1 MPVRP
6 ALPFA
11 RPAAAAAAGVALA
24 VPAFGQVTVPTAIN
38 QAQSSVSIQIS
49 AAGLS
54 GSDTSPLNGSVDAVL
69 DSGTS
74 PTTIALSDYQINVTE
89 QIVVVLNA
97 GLLGRLTITLNNVVV
112 SYDSPG
118 TPSAAATLGAGGA
131 FSLTGLPTVA
141 SGTGQAVGTGILF
154 SAVGTVPIDLSEA
167 GVIEGDAAGTASVAS
182 DTLSLAFDLGGSQTQ
197 TLSGVEVT
205 VTINAS
211 VRSSGT
217 IPMPACP
224 PDLTTGAV
232 MGQPGFGVPNSVL
245 NNDDFFYYLGQFA
258 AGNVAVADLTTGA
271 VPGQPGYGIPNGVLT
286 NDDFFYYLAIFAA
299 GC

>member
-1 MPVRP
+1 MNARTMTAGSIGLLLAAP
-6 ALPFA
+6 ALA
-11 RPAAAAAAGVALA
+11 D
-24 VPAFGQVTVPTAIN
+24 VTVPTTIS

-54 GSDTSPLNGSVDAVL
+54 GSDTSPLSGGVEAVL
-69 DSGTS
+69 DNGTS
-74 PTTIALSDYQINVTE
+74 PTTIALSDYTINVTE
-89 QIVVVLNA
+89 QINIVLNA

-112 SYDSPG
+112 SYDTPG

-141 SGTGQAVGTGILF
+141 TGTGQAVGTGILF
-154 SAVGTVPIDLSEA
+154 SSIGTIPIDLSEA
-167 GVIEGDAAGTASVAS
+167 GVIAGDAAGTATVAS
-182 DTLSLAFDLGGSQTQ
+182 DTLSLAFDLSGSQVQ
-197 TLSGVEVT
+197 TLSGVDVT
-205 VTINAS
+205 VTINAA

-217 IPMPACP
+217 IPMPVCP

-232 MGQPGFGVPNSVL
+232 MGQPGFGVPNGVL

-271 VPGQPGYGIPNGVLT
+271 VAGQPGYGVPNGVIT